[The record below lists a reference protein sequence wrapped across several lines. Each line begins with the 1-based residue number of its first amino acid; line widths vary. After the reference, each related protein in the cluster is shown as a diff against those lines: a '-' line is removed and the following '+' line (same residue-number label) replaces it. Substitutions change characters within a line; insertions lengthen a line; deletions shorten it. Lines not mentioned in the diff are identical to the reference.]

1 MTSSFFLLKSPFF
14 GVYSSFFINK
24 WPIQGIVSITESP
37 FFGVCSSFFTSIN
50 DHFEVT
56 CA

>member
-1 MTSSFFLLKSPFF
+1 MISSFFLLKSPFF